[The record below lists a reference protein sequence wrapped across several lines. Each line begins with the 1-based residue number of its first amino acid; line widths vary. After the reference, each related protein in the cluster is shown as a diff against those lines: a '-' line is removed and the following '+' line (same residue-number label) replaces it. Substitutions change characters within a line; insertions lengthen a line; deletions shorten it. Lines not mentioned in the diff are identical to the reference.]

1 VVAAFG
7 RFASA
12 VCDRARLCPFSTG
25 AVNFYIVRLPPAG
38 NIRLSRCGAEEH
50 ERFCIYLLGQGEAMK
65 SLTTTARSAGVDLF
79 GHETVG
85 FSTPIA
91 EELQA
96 HFERG
101 GSVAE
106 GVQLVAALERAIA
119 RRSAAESRSKQAAAR
134 GSRLLASWEPS
145 QLDVRF
151 ALERGLPRTRLPL
164 EAEKFR
170 NYWTAKSGVSASKRD
185 WSATWR
191 NWVIT
196 QWSVLKMNG
205 RDKNMEPS
213 VLPEVRRL
221 DRMPSLPAWVQQRID
236 ALESECQPDNT
247 GKYRLMVVLP
257 RAMILNSSERAVVEE
272 RVADRASW
280 LDVGQ
285 PITLDERTLSNDQA
299 ISVIIAELLINPRGS
314 KLDDISSRALAE
326 AYLIAT
332 DDLPAWSVRNAL
344 RKWIRG
350 ESAKFDGKPHD
361 FDWRPAPATLRRL
374 AQMELAP
381 IKAEMVQLEKLL
393 IAVPRLE
400 LSDEH
405 RAKIRA
411 RFAELL
417 KTLQAN

>member
-1 VVAAFG
+1 
-7 RFASA
+7 
-12 VCDRARLCPFSTG
+12 
-25 AVNFYIVRLPPAG
+25 
-38 NIRLSRCGAEEH
+38 
-50 ERFCIYLLGQGEAMK
+50 
-65 SLTTTARSAGVDLF
+65 
-79 GHETVG
+79 
-85 FSTPIA
+85 
-91 EELQA
+91 
-96 HFERG
+96 
-101 GSVAE
+101 
-106 GVQLVAALERAIA
+106 
-119 RRSAAESRSKQAAAR
+119 
-134 GSRLLASWEPS
+134 
-145 QLDVRF
+145 
-151 ALERGLPRTRLPL
+151 
-164 EAEKFR
+164 
-170 NYWTAKSGVSASKRD
+170 
-185 WSATWR
+185 
-191 NWVIT
+191 
-196 QWSVLKMNG
+196 MNR
-205 RDKNMEPS
+205 RDKTTEPS

-221 DRMPSLPAWVQQRID
+221 DRMPSLPAWLQHRID

-247 GKYRLMVVLP
+247 GNHRLMVVLP
-257 RAMILNSSERAVVEE
+257 RAMILNSSQRAVVEE

-326 AYLIAT
+326 AYFVAT

-350 ESAKFDGKPHD
+350 ESAKLDGKPHD

-405 RAKIRA
+405 RAKMRA